1 MRLNPD
7 CIRDILLTL
16 DKKLIPNENG
26 AVAPLAK
33 NDILEIDSLSKYSQN
48 EILYTISHLFDDG
61 ILKKG
66 KTYISDSFSPV
77 ADITSKG
84 YELIDE
90 ISSNSKWN
98 KIKDALKSVGE
109 ITASAIL
116 NVAISKILDKCWNL
130 T

>member
-16 DKKLIPNENG
+16 DKKLIPDENG
-26 AVAPLAK
+26 TVAPLDK
-33 NDILEIDSLSKYSQN
+33 NDILEIDSLSKYPQH
-48 EILYTISHLFDDG
+48 EILYTINHLFDDG
-61 ILKKG
+61 MLKKG
-66 KTYISDSFSPV
+66 KRYIRDSFSPV

-90 ISSNSKWN
+90 ISSNGKWN
-98 KIKDALKSVGE
+98 KIKSALKSVGE

-116 NVAISKILDKCWNL
+116 NVALSKIIK
-130 T
+130 